1 MATLETAHRFRFE
14 FLKVRTAVDLKDLL
28 AEVCSLLGCS
38 FYALTHHV
46 DFLGSPDAGLRVHNY
61 PEDWVHWFD
70 SQRLGVDDP
79 VHRASRR
86 TAAGFAWRDVPKM
99 VQLRP
104 ADAAVLDRARRH
116 GIGEGLTIPAHVPGE
131 AHGSCSFAWGEAQT
145 PELRA
150 LAFAQSISA
159 FAFEAA
165 RSLYRGPVAAAPRLT
180 DRQRECL
187 VWAARGKTD
196 PQISRILGI
205 RHGTVVEHM
214 RNARRRYEAPTRAR
228 LAVRALF
235 DGALHFGEVGEP

>member
-1 MATLETAHRFRFE
+1 MVEW
-14 FLKVRTAVDLKDLL
+14 
-28 AEVCSLLGCS
+28 LLGGNAWWFS
-38 FYALTHHV
+38 VPAL
-46 DFLGSPDAGLRVHNY
+46 LG
-61 PEDWVHWFD
+61 
-70 SQRLGVDDP
+70 
-79 VHRASRR
+79 
-86 TAAGFAWRDVPKM
+86 TAYFVLNLVIGEM
-99 VQLRP
+99 G
-104 ADAAVLDRARRH
+104 ADADLDVDAADSPTSEFRVLS
-116 GIGEGLTIPAHVPGE
+116 L
-131 AHGSCSFAWGEAQT
+131 
-145 PELRA
+145 
-150 LAFAQSISA
+150 QSISA

>member
-1 MATLETAHRFRFE
+1 MATLETAHRFRLE
-14 FLKVRTAVDLKDLL
+14 FFQVRTAADLEDLL
-28 AEVCSLLGCS
+28 GEVCALLGCS

-46 DFLGSPDAGLRVHNY
+46 DFLGAPDAGVRLHNY

-70 SQRLGVDDP
+70 SQRLGIDDP

-86 TAAGFAWRDVPKM
+86 TAAGFAWCDVPKII
-99 VQLRP
+99 QLRP
-104 ADAAVLDRARRH
+104 ADTAVLDRARRH
-116 GIGEGLTIPAHVPGE
+116 GIGEGLTIPAHVPGD
-131 AHGSCSFAWGEAQT
+131 AHGSCSFAWSEGQA
-145 PELRA
+145 PEVRA
-150 LAFAQSISA
+150 LSFAQSISA

-165 RSLYRGPVAAAPRLT
+165 RSLYRGPVATAPRLT

-235 DGALHFGEVGEP
+235 DGALHFGEIGEP

>member
-14 FLKVRTAVDLKDLL
+14 FLQVRTAGDLKDLL
-28 AEVCSLLGCS
+28 AELCSLLGCS

-46 DFLGSPDAGLRVHNY
+46 DFLGTPDAGLRVHNY

-70 SQRLGVDDP
+70 SRRLGIVDP
-79 VHRASRR
+79 VHRASQR
-86 TAAGFAWRDVPKM
+86 TASGFVWRDVPRI
-99 VQLRP
+99 VHLRP
-104 ADAAVLDRARRH
+104 ADADVLARARRH
-116 GIGEGLTIPAHVPGE
+116 GIGDGLTIPAHVPGE
-131 AHGSCSFAWGEAQT
+131 AHGSCSFAWSGNEA
-145 PELRA
+145 PEPQA
-150 LAFAQSISA
+150 LAFAQSVSA

-165 RSLYRGPVAAAPRLT
+165 RMLYRGPVAEAPKLT
-180 DRQRECL
+180 ERQRECL

-235 DGALHFGEVGEP
+235 DGELHFGEVGEP